1 MHHHF
6 NSGEVVTLIP
16 NMFLRYAAPG
26 PYKVL
31 ARMPDRDGDHMYRIK
46 SPLEEYERSVK
57 ESALVRSDELLPD
70 EVREKRPVV
79 RRRTITLPS
88 LAPSVQA
95 RQPVTCDL
103 EIA

>member
-1 MHHHF
+1 MHLHF
-6 NSGEVVTLIP
+6 NSGEVVTLISYL
-16 NMFLRYAAPG
+16 FLRYAAPG

-70 EVREKRPVV
+70 EVLKKRPIG
-79 RRRTITLPS
+79 RRTITLPS
-88 LAPSVQA
+88 LVPSLEA

-103 EIA
+103 EIV

>member
-70 EVREKRPVV
+70 EVCKKR
-79 RRRTITLPS
+79 RIGRRTITLPS
-88 LAPSVQA
+88 LVGTGASA
-95 RQPVTCDL
+95 GDIRFRDCI
-103 EIA
+103 E

>member
-70 EVREKRPVV
+70 EVCKKRPIG
-79 RRRTITLPS
+79 RRTITLPS
-88 LAPSVQA
+88 LVGTGASA
-95 RQPVTCDL
+95 FDL

>member
-46 SPLEEYERSVK
+46 SPLEEHERSVK
-57 ESALVRSDELLPD
+57 ESALVRSDELMPD
-70 EVREKRPVV
+70 EIRKKRPNG
-79 RRRTITLPS
+79 RRTITLPS
-88 LAPSVQA
+88 LVPAF
-95 RQPVTCDL
+95 
-103 EIA
+103 